1 MKKDRR
7 IIVFIL
13 LLVVLTLNFIA
24 MITNQLDYEKR
35 KESGNE
41 RWKQVEAIINGIDER
56 VKELEENARCN

>member
-7 IIVFIL
+7 LIVFIL
-13 LLVVLTLNFIA
+13 LIIMLTINFIA

-41 RWKQVEAIINGIDER
+41 RWEQVEAIINGIDNR
-56 VKELEENARCN
+56 VKELEKNARCN